1 MFKTAKLKSL
11 LLTIA
16 ILGSFS
22 VFSQEQDSVL
32 SKQYKEEVSDTE
44 LSKFADSYVNLQ
56 LVNQEAQ
63 EELMALIEDE
73 GLPIDRFNAIQKSNM
88 EKTEVDAT
96 QAEIEM
102 HASVTAKIKEL
113 QPKFEAK
120 AMQSIEASGLSVE
133 EFEKLVA
140 VIQQDTALQKRLQTM
155 VMQKQKTE

>member
-32 SKQYKEEVSDTE
+32 SKDYKEEVSDTE
-44 LSKFADSYVNLQ
+44 LGKFADAYLNLQ
-56 LVNQEAQ
+56 LENQEAQ
-63 EELMALIEDE
+63 QELMALIEEE

-88 EKTEVDAT
+88 EKTEVEAT
-96 QAEIEM
+96 EAEIQM

-113 QPKFEAK
+113 QPKFEAQ
-120 AMQSIEASGLSVE
+120 AMQSIEASGLSVQ

-140 VIQQDTALQKRLQTM
+140 LIQQDPALQQRLQTM
-155 VMQKQKTE
+155 VMEKQKTE